1 MKRKVAIQGIAGCYH
16 DIAARK
22 YFDKD
27 EVETIPC
34 DTFSDVIQTVKKDPD
49 VIGLMAIENT
59 IAGSLLQNHELIR
72 ESNFS
77 IIGEYKFRISHS
89 LVALPG
95 TKLEDIKEVN
105 SHPIALMQ
113 CTEFLKTLPGAKVVE
128 KEDTAGSARWISE
141 QHMEGHAA
149 ICGKLAAEIYG
160 MEVLAEGIERLIFPQ
175 EIDGGIKKEVS
186 VSCSAEKCICSICGT
201 DRRIKSCVHIK
212 NKKYGSKLCFN
223 MLENITDAY
232 EWSFVAVPAQ
242 VNAGVTKKYNGD
254 KYIDD
259 DTLKSFREEIQ
270 EKDEIISCLYDDL
283 RKDITRLCYINGS
296 EIYSKAFESAAEKMN
311 IQELVSFKQALE
323 KEIKNSAVCRP
334 QLVSDSRNSIDNFKI
349 Q

>member
-160 MEVLAEGIERLIFPQ
+160 MEVLAEGIETNKRNFTRFLAI
-175 EIDGGIKKEVS
+175 
-186 VSCSAEKCICSICGT
+186 A
-201 DRRIKSCVHIK
+201 DRWTADELQKNSIK
-212 NKKYGSKLCFN
+212 NKASLVFALPHSVGSLSKILSVLSFYDMN
-223 MLENITDAY
+223 LTKIQSLPIIGR
-232 EWSFVAVPAQ
+232 EWEYLF
-242 VNAGVTKKYNGD
+242 
-254 KYIDD
+254 
-259 DTLKSFREEIQ
+259 
-270 EKDEIISCLYDDL
+270 
-283 RKDITRLCYINGS
+283 YINLTFND
-296 EIYSKAFESAAEKMN
+296 YTRYR
-311 IQELVSFKQALE
+311 QALDA
-323 KEIKNSAVCRP
+323 IRP
-334 QLVSDSRNSIDNFKI
+334 LTKDLKI
-349 Q
+349 LGEYEEGRQSL